1 MKDLSNQF
9 YENLPMHQRFAAAIA
24 AIGRDD
30 EKELNRLKSSS
41 PAGEYAINTL
51 SARLNDLNFMNM
63 AIRLTLYEQVSRWLL
78 ARSSDGFISEED
90 DRICNLLIKLAF
102 EETASTIVARD
113 RWLEKIGIPLGD
125 FEAYDVPQDDL
136 IGELIKLSRG
146 KENPDKVELY
156 ESGFTDFFQNRHP
169 NTPRLIPTC

>member
-1 MKDLSNQF
+1 MKNLSDQF
-9 YENLPMHQRFAAAIA
+9 YENLPMAQRFSA

-63 AIRLTLYEQVSRWLL
+63 AIHLTLSQQLSKWLL
-78 ARSSDGFISEED
+78 ARTSDGLTNEED
-90 DRICNLLIKLAF
+90 DRIFNLLIKQAF
-102 EETASTIVARD
+102 EETASIIVARD
-113 RWLEKIGIPLGD
+113 RWLEKFGIPLGD
-125 FEAYDVPQDDL
+125 FEAYDVPHDDL

-156 ESGFTDFFQNRHP
+156 ETFFTDFFQNRHP
-169 NTPRLIPTC
+169 NTPLA